1 MPINVNI
8 LGITGDSPFD
18 IYICQ
23 SGGTDCYY
31 MLTTSNTTY
40 NFDIPPPYDI
50 SSSYMLKV
58 IDSKGCVI
66 TGVTQVI

>member
-1 MPINVNI
+1 MSIAVNI

-31 MLTTSNTTY
+31 MTTTSNTSLS
-40 NFDIPPPYDI
+40 FDIPPPYDV
-50 SSSYMLKV
+50 SVSYMLKV
-58 IDSKGCVI
+58 IDSKGCII
-66 TGVTQVI
+66 TGVTNVL